1 MGKMCTLKVLPIFC
15 DIPSLHLSSPPSTGK
30 SFFFGRICKIG
41 FKTPVQGN
49 SHYGAE
55 SKNKPE
61 PEAHLM
67 KSSELFCI
75 KGQ

>member
-30 SFFFGRICKIG
+30 SFFLVEFVK

-61 PEAHLM
+61 PEAHLN
-67 KSSELFCI
+67 SVSV
-75 KGQ
+75 